1 MCSPV
6 NQVTP
11 IPRAV
16 PDMAGASDAQRP
28 PTRFMLLPAAL
39 ARERGVVLSRELGAN
54 QAGARPA
61 SSSLLQTHALASIAI
76 GNLFNGVGNMPGQRA
91 ARGGGREA
99 RSFTAF
105 VKEANG
111 QSLARIIKHVRF
123 ELPQKLPAAHQPV
136 SAERGGGGRRA
147 IDIHAEPFEITRWS
161 MAAHTLQI
169 HITLLDGTTLEVAHH
184 LCLYNSGSWSDRKP
198 STPEETF
205 PVTHYILCQ
214 PQGHVAC

>member
-1 MCSPV
+1 M
-6 NQVTP
+6 
-11 IPRAV
+11 PRTVLDV
-16 PDMAGASDAQRP
+16 PGAIDAPRP
-28 PTRFMLLPAAL
+28 SARFMLLPAAL
-39 ARERGVVLSRELGAN
+39 ARERGVVLSGELGADHT
-54 QAGARPA
+54 GARPA
-61 SSSLLQTHALASIAI
+61 SSSLLQTQALASIAI
-76 GNLFNGVGNMPGQRA
+76 GNLFNGVGNMPGHRSG
-91 ARGGGREA
+91 RGAREA

-123 ELPQKLPAAHQPV
+123 ELPQKLPAAHLPG
-136 SAERGGGGRRA
+136 SGERGVGGRRS

-161 MAAHTLQI
+161 MAAYTVQI

-184 LCLYNSGSWSDRKP
+184 LCLYNSGSWSDSKP